1 MEPALIISTLVG
13 LGCLVMGFILLSQEI
28 HKESKS
34 EESKSEESKSEESTQ
49 SRLRNMDPI
58 MTRKDFIWMQDTR
71 EPVQQ
76 LRPYPTFA

>member
-28 HKESKS
+28 HK
-34 EESKSEESKSEESTQ
+34 ESKSEESKSEESTQ